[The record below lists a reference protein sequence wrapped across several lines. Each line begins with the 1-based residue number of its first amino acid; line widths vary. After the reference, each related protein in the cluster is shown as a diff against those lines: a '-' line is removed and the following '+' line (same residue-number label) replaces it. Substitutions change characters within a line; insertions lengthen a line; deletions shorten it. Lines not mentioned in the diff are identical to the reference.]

1 MKSKIQKCQA
11 HVSIRF
17 FYLLLFAPL
26 AVSSAS
32 AQDQQEVF
40 WLNDR
45 GIFRAST
52 ADLVEKEV
60 VSIEITFPQ
69 DVLFDPVANKV
80 YWSDSGVNK
89 IRRANPDGSGIE
101 DVVTEG
107 TPAPQGMALD
117 VAQNK
122 IYWAEASRHAILRA
136 NLDGSEVETVVE
148 TDTTVQ
154 PFDLVLDLDN
164 DVFYWV
170 GSFLEGGIYRTNLDG
185 SGTELIIQETD
196 TTDVT
201 NMALDSVNGK
211 LYWTDLRRDVILR
224 SNLDGSNV
232 EVVIPELDDNVS
244 PYDLF
249 LDVNQGRL
257 YWSDQAKDAI
267 YSANLDG
274 SDIQLIMETD
284 EISDMAVDFENGKI
298 YFVDLFNSK
307 VLSVGLDGANQDVL
321 IEGDINV
328 PEVMA
333 LDLVNERVIYKDRW
347 IPQLQSVGFEDGVV
361 SETPFTKRTS
371 IDAATIAVDNR
382 RGKVYW
388 ALFLPTAIQ
397 RANFDGS
404 MSEQIRMPD
413 DLRPISMTLD
423 VGLERMY
430 WIAFDPDDS
439 SYSFYASDPGLEDVD
454 TLIRPGVIERAR
466 GLAIHPGAGK
476 IFWVNPTANI
486 IQRANLDGSDIE
498 DIVTGDIG
506 FPANVAVDLVAN
518 KIYWPNYEGNKIQRA
533 NLDGTEIE
541 DVMDA
546 YYPEFIALQLPLS
559 VATNLDDEAVSLP
572 EGFSV
577 SGAYP
582 NPFFG
587 STNLSYAVNGTG
599 TVRIAVYDV
608 LGREIAE
615 LENGT
620 KHSGEHDIAWDG
632 RDKGGIE
639 VPAGVYLVRI
649 TMDEGEEIVSLV
661 KMN

>member
-1 MKSKIQKCQA
+1 MY
-11 HVSIRF
+11 IRF
-17 FYLLLFAPL
+17 FFLLLFASFTL
-26 AVSSAS
+26 SSAY
-32 AQDQQEVF
+32 AQEQQGIF

-60 VSIEITFPQ
+60 IAIEITFPQ
-69 DVLFDPVANKV
+69 DVMFDPVENKV

-107 TPAPQGMALD
+107 TLSPQGMALD

-122 IYWAEASRHAILRA
+122 IYWAEASGHAILRA

-148 TDTTVQ
+148 TDSTVQ

-164 DVFYWV
+164 DMFYWV
-170 GSFLEGGIYRTNLDG
+170 GGFEEGGIFRTNLDG

-201 NMALDSVNGK
+201 NMALDLVNDK
-211 LYWTDLRRDVILR
+211 LYWTDIRLDVIHR

-232 EVVIPELDDNVS
+232 EVVIPEFEDNLS

-274 SDIQLIMETD
+274 SDIQLIVETD

-298 YFVDLFNSK
+298 YFVDFFNSK
-307 VLSVGLDGANQDVL
+307 VLSVDLDGSNEDVL

-397 RANFDGS
+397 RANLDGS
-404 MSEQIRMPD
+404 MSETIRMPD
-413 DLRPISMTLD
+413 DLRPISMALD

-476 IFWVNPTANI
+476 LFWVNPTANI
-486 IQRANLDGSDIE
+486 IQRANLDGSEIE

-506 FPANVAVDLVAN
+506 FPANVAVDLVAD

-533 NLDGTEIE
+533 NLDGTEVE

-546 YYPEFIALQLPLS
+546 YYPEQIALRLPLS
-559 VATNLDDEAVSLP
+559 VATNTDETATELP

-582 NPFFG
+582 NPFSG
-587 STNLSYAVNGTG
+587 TTNLAYTVNGTG

-608 LGREIAE
+608 LGRVVAE
-615 LENGT
+615 LENGV
-620 KHSGEHDIAWDG
+620 KPSGQHEIAWDG
-632 RDKGGIE
+632 RDNGG
-639 VPAGVYLVRI
+639 VQAPAGVYLVRI
-649 TMDEGEEIVSLV
+649 TADAGEETVSLV
-661 KMN
+661 KTN